1 MLVLCKV
8 VNPFPCKVRLSNAM
22 LIVALTVPVKSS
34 GVHPFRSCSVAE
46 KEKAQFFWVGVGVGR
61 GARFIPSLDLTH
73 VGASGTESAL
83 P

>member
-1 MLVLCKV
+1 
-8 VNPFPCKVRLSNAM
+8 M

-34 GVHPFRSCSVAE
+34 GVHLLIAE
-46 KEKAQFFWVGVGVGR
+46 KEKALFFFGWVGG

>member
-1 MLVLCKV
+1 
-8 VNPFPCKVRLSNAM
+8 M

-34 GVHPFRSCSVAE
+34 GVHMLITE
-46 KEKAQFFWVGVGVGR
+46 KEKTLFFWVGRGGG